1 MNHPFDGPEPEHAQV
16 AAHTI
21 NLTAVADRIMGHES
35 VRDCVLRVRRSC
47 AGVAE
52 LVAYVVP
59 TRQVSEE
66 QILRVARPA
75 LPAAVTLTA
84 VVFIS
89 DLPRTAGGRLD
100 EAALAQFPVLDG
112 DVAARW
118 ERRWTAWAGSGR
130 AAVVMTPGRTPE
142 GPLEPVRLAE
152 PAGLSGS
159 ADGTS
164 APVRQGTTGTVHQQA
179 PPSMSVGPPLR
190 PLEVDTLDAALRRAA
205 LTGGPGEVGY
215 LGPDGTLERQSYAE
229 LLDEASRLL
238 GGLRGLGL
246 SAGEKVIFQLAA
258 NREFVVAFWA
268 CVLGGFVAVPLAV
281 ASDAPSAA
289 TVKHAWESLGHP
301 VTLTDQA
308 HTAPLHALSEGREVL
323 DSRIVVIDE
332 LRAGPAEH
340 DWHATRAEDLV
351 LLMFTSGS
359 TGTPKAV
366 QLRHDNL
373 LTHAAAAQQ
382 HHDLTAAEVSFNWM
396 PLHHVGGLI
405 MFHVRDVVVGCRQI
419 HAPTTWV
426 LEDPLRW
433 PSALHTHRATV
444 TWAPNF
450 AYGLVTE
457 QAERITTQRWD
468 LSALRVVLNAGEAVI
483 DRVARRF
490 VQLLA
495 PQGLRADA
503 MRPCWGMSETSSG
516 QTCSVLPR
524 DSGGGS
530 DRAVEVG
537 RPYPGFAIRITDD
550 TATTVPEGTI
560 GHVQVSGPAVTP
572 GYYANPEQ
580 NREALTDDGWFR
592 TGDLGLLREGAL
604 TITGRAKDVI
614 IIAGVNHSSHELEA
628 TVEELDDVARSF
640 TAACAVRTGAQA
652 TDELALFFVL
662 APHADPAAAMQRI
675 RTKLVREAGVNPSY
689 LIPVDK
695 QQIPKT
701 EIGKIQRSTLVR
713 QFHDGAFEAD
723 IARVDV
729 LLGTENTLP
738 NWFFHPVWHP
748 AELLHHRLP
757 PTGGHTLILADPHEL
772 TERLAAAL
780 HAQGQGYTLAS
791 YGATFTRH
799 TAERFT
805 LPWDDTTAYHQL
817 LDAIPTI
824 ERVVHLP
831 CCAAYTAEPGPQDIT
846 TTHRDSVECLAHLM
860 AALADHTT
868 PPSANGTAEHSV
880 RLYVVSSHSQQLHPN
895 EPLAVE
901 RTPVIGLIKSL
912 DQELPW
918 LRARHIDIPPH
929 AGPHTLEQLLTEI
942 DTPASETEV
951 ALREQRRWTRRLV
964 RLPSGTLP
972 TTTPTSHETT
982 PAFHDGGLYLISG
995 GLGELAVEVA
1005 RHLLTTHRLRLL
1017 LLGRTQLP
1025 DPSTWPRHI
1034 AHGTEL
1040 GRKLSAYRAL
1050 STLGDITYAA
1060 VDITD
1065 PQALSQAVRTTEQ
1078 HWSTNLA
1085 GVLHLAGHFDEHP
1098 ITTQTP
1104 QHRTAVLAPKIAGGW
1119 ALHQLLK
1126 NRPGTLFVSFSSLIG
1141 FFGGPWVSAYS
1152 AANTFLDALAAY
1164 QHHHCAING
1173 RSLAWSIWHE
1183 RGMSRGYGMNQLT
1196 AARGY
1201 HTLSTHQ
1208 ALRSLDAALRHHTPH
1223 ILIGLDT
1230 DAPWARAHL
1239 HTPAR
1244 PLHELVCYTQTT
1256 GNETPGI
1263 QPEDSLP
1270 DRYGTPT
1277 PCTLLTLD
1285 TLPTTTEG
1293 HIDREQLTQT
1303 GQTHTTNPTKD
1314 SQPATDLHR
1323 AIADIWCETLGRD
1336 RIGTQ
1341 EDFFEL
1347 GGDSM
1352 LATRML
1358 GRLRA
1363 TLDTHL
1369 TVATLIDN
1377 PTIEHLA
1384 TRINQASNPRAKDTL
1399 QA

>member
-1 MNHPFDGPEPEHAQV
+1 VDHPFDGPEPGHAQV

-21 NLTAVADRIMGHES
+21 DLTAVADRVMGHES

-75 LPAAVTLTA
+75 LPAAVTLAA
-84 VVFIS
+84 VVFVS
-89 DLPRTAGGRLD
+89 DLPRTAGGLLD
-100 EAALAQFPVLDG
+100 EAVLARFPVLEG

-130 AAVVMTPGRTPE
+130 AAVVMTPGRAPE
-142 GPLEPVRLAE
+142 GPVELVRVAE
-152 PAGLSGS
+152 PAGLSGP
-159 ADGTS
+159 ADGAGS
-164 APVRQGTTGTVHQQA
+164 PVRQGAAGGVRKQA
-179 PPSMSVGPPLR
+179 APSMSVGPPLR
-190 PLEVDTLDAALRRAA
+190 PLQVDTLDAALRRAA
-205 LTGGPGEVGY
+205 LAGGPGEVGY
-215 LGPDGTLERQSYAE
+215 LGAEGTLERRSYAE
-229 LLDEASRLL
+229 LRDEASRLL

-246 SAGEKVIFQLAA
+246 TAGEKVILQLAA

-281 ASDAPSAA
+281 ASDASSAA
-289 TVKHAWESLGHP
+289 KVGHAWESLGHP
-301 VTLTDQA
+301 VTLTDRA
-308 HTAPLHALSEGREVL
+308 HAAPLHALAEGREVL
-323 DSRIVVIDE
+323 DSRIAVIEE
-332 LRAGPAEH
+332 LAGGRAEH
-340 DWHATRAEDLV
+340 DWHPTRAEDLV

-359 TGTPKAV
+359 TGRPKAV

-382 HHDLTAAEVSFNWM
+382 HHDLTSAEVSFNWM

-405 MFHVRDVVVGCRQI
+405 MSHVRDVVVGCRQI

-426 LEDPLRW
+426 LQDPLRW
-433 PSALHTHRATV
+433 PCAMHTHRATV

-457 QAERITTQRWD
+457 QAERIAGQRWD
-468 LSALRVVLNAGEAVI
+468 LSALRVVLNAGEAVV

-490 VQLLA
+490 VRLLA

-524 DSGGGS
+524 DSGG
-530 DRAVEVG
+530 DHDHAVEVG
-537 RPYPGFAIRITDD
+537 RPYPGFAIRVTDD
-550 TATTVPEGTI
+550 NATIVPEGTI

-572 GYYANPEQ
+572 GYHADPEQ

-628 TVEELDDVARSF
+628 TVEESDDVARSF
-640 TAACAVRTGAQA
+640 TAACAVRTGAQT
-652 TDELALFFVL
+652 TDELAVFFVL

-675 RTKLVREAGVNPSY
+675 RATLVRQTGVNPSY
-689 LIPVDK
+689 LVPLDK
-695 QQIPKT
+695 QRIPKT
-701 EIGKIQRSTLVR
+701 EIGKIQRPTLVE
-713 QFHDGAFEAD
+713 QFHNGAFDAD

-757 PTGGHTLILADPHEL
+757 PTRGHTLILADPHDL

-780 HAQGQGYTLAS
+780 RAQGQGCTLAS

-799 TAERFT
+799 TTERFT
-805 LPWDDTTAYHQL
+805 LPWDDTGACDRL
-817 LDAIPTI
+817 LEAIPTI

-831 CCAAYTAEPGPQDIT
+831 CCAASTAEPSPEDIAT
-846 TTHRDSVECLAHLM
+846 AHRDSVECLAHLT
-860 AALADHTT
+860 AALADHTAQ
-868 PPSANGTAEHSV
+868 SADGTAERSV
-880 RLYVVSSHSQQLHPN
+880 RLYVVSSHSQQLHPD
-895 EPLAVE
+895 EPLALE

-929 AGPHTLEQLLTEI
+929 AGAQTLHQLLAEI
-942 DTPASETEV
+942 DTPAGETEV
-951 ALREQRRWTRRLV
+951 ALRHGRRWARRLV
-964 RLPSGTLP
+964 RLPGGTLP
-972 TTTPTSHETT
+972 ETT
-982 PAFHDGGLYLISG
+982 PVFHDGGLYLISG

-1017 LLGRTQLP
+1017 LLGRTELP
-1025 DPSTWPRHI
+1025 DPSTWHRHI
-1034 AHGTEL
+1034 THGDDL
-1040 GRKLSAYRAL
+1040 GRKLSAHRELSAL
-1050 STLGDITYAA
+1050 GEITYAA

-1065 PQALSQAVRTTEQ
+1065 PQALRQAVRTAEQ
-1078 HWSTNLA
+1078 HWSADLA

-1098 ITTQTP
+1098 LTTQTP
-1104 QHRTAVLAPKIAGGW
+1104 QDRAAVLAPKVAGGW

-1141 FFGGPWVSAYS
+1141 FFGGPWVSAYA
-1152 AANTFLDALAAY
+1152 AANTFLDALAAH
-1164 QHHHCAING
+1164 QRHHCAIDAH
-1173 RSLAWSIWHE
+1173 SLAWSIWHE
-1183 RGMSRGYGMNQLT
+1183 RGMSRGHRMHHLT
-1196 AARGY
+1196 TARGY

-1208 ALRSLDAALRHHTPH
+1208 ALRSLDTALRHHTPH

-1244 PLHELVCYTQTT
+1244 PLHELVCYAQTT
-1256 GNETPGI
+1256 GSETPGV
-1263 QPEDSLP
+1263 QPDDSLP

-1277 PCTLLTLD
+1277 PCELLTLD
-1285 TLPTTTEG
+1285 TLPTTADG
-1293 HIDREQLTQT
+1293 HIDRAQLTQT
-1303 GQTHTTNPTKD
+1303 RQTHTTNPTKD
-1314 SQPATDLHR
+1314 PEPATHLHR
-1323 AIADIWCETLGRD
+1323 TIAETWRETLGHD
-1336 RIGTQ
+1336 RIGIH

-1358 GRLRA
+1358 SRLRA
-1363 TLDTHL
+1363 TLGTHL
-1369 TVATLIDN
+1369 TMTTLIDN

-1384 TRINQASNPRAKDTL
+1384 TRINQASSPQVEGTP
-1399 QA
+1399 QV